1 MSGDDAWE
9 RLMARA
15 SAEFDPG
22 QQAEPEA
29 PTGIRIPTTEL
40 APETLRGVIE
50 EFVTRDGTDLFDA
63 GAKIAQ
69 VEAQL
74 RRGEIE
80 VWFDEETRTCNLLPA
95 GR

>member
-1 MSGDDAWE
+1 
-9 RLMARA
+9 MARA
-15 SAEFDPG
+15 SAEHGEPRST
-22 QQAEPEA
+22 EPEF
-29 PTGIRIPTTEL
+29 PTGIRIPTSEL

-63 GAKIAQ
+63 EAKIAQ